1 MKSIFSKENMIKIF
15 NEINDGIQIVNK
27 NGEFIFC
34 NRKSAQI
41 DDINLHDTLGKHITN
56 VYPNLTKEN
65 STLLKVLDKG
75 LPIVDYKQDYLTY
88 KGKKIYTINTTLP
101 IMDAGELIGAVEIS
115 NNITNVKALSDQVA
129 ELQSIVHGKK
139 SKSAKNMELFDFS
152 DIISND
158 EEIIR
163 AKNLAK
169 RVAGTDIN
177 VLVYGKTGTGKELLV
192 QAMHKRSRRS
202 ENAFIAQN
210 CAALPSNLLEGILFG
225 TTKGSFTGAVNR
237 PGLFEL
243 ADHGTLFLD
252 EVNSM
257 PLELQAKLLR
267 VLQNGYIR
275 RIGATETKKVDVRV
289 IAAMNKDPKISVENN
304 TLREDLFYR
313 LNTIAIELP
322 DLKDR
327 SGDIELLT
335 KAFIEKFN
343 DKFYKN
349 VRGISKKALNL
360 LNNYHWPGNVRELE
374 NIIEGIIGII
384 DTDFITI
391 EELPESVIK
400 KVKEKH
406 RYILDESFNLNHRL
420 ETYEREFILEALQ
433 KSGGNITEAASL
445 LGIPRQTLQYK
456 LKKHRI

>member
-1 MKSIFSKENMIKIF
+1 
-15 NEINDGIQIVNK
+15 
-27 NGEFIFC
+27 
-34 NRKSAQI
+34 
-41 DDINLHDTLGKHITN
+41 
-56 VYPNLTKEN
+56 
-65 STLLKVLDKG
+65 
-75 LPIVDYKQDYLTY
+75 
-88 KGKKIYTINTTLP
+88 
-101 IMDAGELIGAVEIS
+101 
-115 NNITNVKALSDQVA
+115 
-129 ELQSIVHGKK
+129 
-139 SKSAKNMELFDFS
+139 
-152 DIISND
+152 
-158 EEIIR
+158 
-163 AKNLAK
+163 
-169 RVAGTDIN
+169 
-177 VLVYGKTGTGKELLV
+177 
-192 QAMHKRSRRS
+192 MHKRSRRS

-275 RIGATETKKVDVRV
+275 RIGATETKRVDVRV
-289 IAAMNKDPKISVENN
+289 IAAMNKDPKIAVENN

-322 DLKDR
+322 DLKNR

-335 KAFIEKFN
+335 EAFIEKFN

-349 VRGISKKALNL
+349 VRGISNKALTL
-360 LNNYHWPGNVRELE
+360 LSNYHWPGNVRELE

-391 EELPESVIK
+391 DELPESIIK

-406 RYILDESFNLNHRL
+406 KYILDESFKLNHRL
-420 ETYEREFILEALQ
+420 ETYERQFILEAME
-433 KSGGNITEAASL
+433 KSGGNITEAARL
-445 LGIPRQTLQYK
+445 LSIPRQTLQYK
-456 LKKHRI
+456 LKKHKI

>member
-15 NEINDGIQIVNK
+15 NEINDGVQIVNK
-27 NGEFIFC
+27 KGEFIFC

-56 VYPNLTKEN
+56 VYPNLTNKN

-101 IMDAGELIGAVEIS
+101 IMHAGDLIGAVEIS

-139 SKSAKNMELFDFS
+139 SKQTTHMDLFDFN

-210 CAALPSNLLEGILFG
+210 CAALPANLLEGILFG
-225 TTKGSFTGAVNR
+225 TTKGSFTGAVDR

-289 IAAMNKDPKISVENN
+289 ITAMNKDPKIAVKNN
-304 TLREDLFYR
+304 NLREDLFYR

-322 DLKDR
+322 DLKNR
-327 SGDIELLT
+327 EGDIELLT
-335 KAFIEKFN
+335 MAFIEKFN

-349 VRGISKKALNL
+349 IRGISKKALNL

-374 NIIEGIIGII
+374 HIIEGIIGII

-391 EELPESVIK
+391 DELPESIIS
-400 KVKEKH
+400 KVKEKK
-406 RYILDESFNLNHRL
+406 RYILDESFDLNHRL
-420 ETYEREFILEALQ
+420 AAYEEQFILESLD
-433 KSGGNITEAASL
+433 KSGGNITEAARL

-456 LKKHRI
+456 LKKHKI